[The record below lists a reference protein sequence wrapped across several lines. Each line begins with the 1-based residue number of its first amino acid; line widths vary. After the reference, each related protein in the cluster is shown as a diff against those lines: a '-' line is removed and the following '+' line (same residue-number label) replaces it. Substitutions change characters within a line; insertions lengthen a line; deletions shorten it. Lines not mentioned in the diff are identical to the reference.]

1 MAISATLDQ
10 VDLLVIYG
18 KFHSK
23 TADSS
28 ARRIFFSIEDIL
40 NHKTRLVRFKNIEI
54 ISIIFSDYNGIK
66 LGINYRNKTEKIS

>member
-28 ARRIFFSIEDIL
+28 ARRTFFSIEGIL